1 MLSSILFNTI
11 TFLGT
16 FLVLFSPLAG
26 DPNLSLF
33 FHKINTLKEA
43 DVSKACAS
51 YSNCDCWHDPAKY
64 FPPWSISQFFILSN
78 LDWPGLTLP
87 PDIGG
92 AYSTHICH
100 ANLTQGSLTYTSCES
115 SGFRHLY
122 EILHRC
128 DVRSLYGRSWQTKTK
143 GFFKQKILWVS
154 FLLFLCSFVF
164 SPCLFLSHFAT
175 TPSKPGI
182 SRSSGQTVQMYRPR
196 SSFPGRSFLKPID
209 FF

>member
-1 MLSSILFNTI
+1 MSAKLAQVIPTVTADMIQQN
-11 TFLGT
+11 TFLPDPFPSFYT
-16 FLVLFSPLAG
+16 FQV
-26 DPNLSLF
+26 
-33 FHKINTLKEA
+33 
-43 DVSKACAS
+43 
-51 YSNCDCWHDPAKY
+51 PA
-64 FPPWSISQFFILSN
+64 SN

-87 PDIGG
+87 PDIAG

-143 GFFKQKILWVS
+143 GFFQTKVS

>member
-1 MLSSILFNTI
+1 M
-11 TFLGT
+11 
-16 FLVLFSPLAG
+16 
-26 DPNLSLF
+26 
-33 FHKINTLKEA
+33 
-43 DVSKACAS
+43 
-51 YSNCDCWHDPAKY
+51 
-64 FPPWSISQFFILSN
+64 
-78 LDWPGLTLP
+78 P

-100 ANLTQGSLTYTSCES
+100 ANLTQGSLTCTSCES

-143 GFFKQKILWVS
+143 GFFQTKVS

-196 SSFPGRSFLKPID
+196 SSFPGRSFLKPKD
-209 FF
+209 FFYKKKVLPACLSLLVLMGASIRAMSHLFKIVFLHEEAQGGFFILHICMI